1 MRALQYDSCGGGAA
15 ALKHVEVPIPTPAKD
30 EVLIKLEA
38 ITINPI
44 NWKVQK
50 GILRPFLPRK
60 RWVLH
65 RRLWW
70 GNQAEIQRKRI
81 GRRGDGGEAADMG
94 PSSAAAARRHGG
106 GGARD

>member
-1 MRALQYDSCGGGAA
+1 VRDELSNGDPSAASSSAAGKLMRALQYDSCGGGAA

-60 RWVLH
+60 RW
-65 RRLWW
+65 
-70 GNQAEIQRKRI
+70 
-81 GRRGDGGEAADMG
+81 
-94 PSSAAAARRHGG
+94 
-106 GGARD
+106 